1 MMFYLADKTEAL
13 SPGHSISDYP
23 EGFLWRDKRGA
34 RGYRIFGSK
43 NQVVRASRDYCQLE
57 NTRQLKLS
65 DFPCVGRSKSLG
77 SRNPP
82 LCCAPPLRGAGI
94 LCLLILSLPRGPW
107 NVMLDGCS
115 HLRSTDMTAASFQWH
130 ASKYVTQNS
139 QGIFPESHQ
148 GGGAGSCMI
157 PSPVAVPSYS
167 ENGSEEGTSIS
178 EQCSAPAPSWVILR
192 SPLRS
197 IFMTLVQGQ
206 GAKLPHLPDLQTW
219 RHHGGWQTEPTSHSG
234 NLCLSSQGAERWPQ
248 GHYGAQ
254 SHPAVLVMQN
264 AYNLGEKRIIITQ
277 GPCCTTWLISQN
289 YIFNLHFLYFCRSF
303 PFVLSQFPN
312 PYGICVSM
320 EGLKLCCYY
329 LQIVLK
335 CIQAS
340 LFFKPWCELVI
351 ETKVPGPPRSN
362 WLHVFLSFRVIW
374 MDTE

>member
-1 MMFYLADKTEAL
+1 
-13 SPGHSISDYP
+13 
-23 EGFLWRDKRGA
+23 
-34 RGYRIFGSK
+34 
-43 NQVVRASRDYCQLE
+43 
-57 NTRQLKLS
+57 
-65 DFPCVGRSKSLG
+65 
-77 SRNPP
+77 
-82 LCCAPPLRGAGI
+82 
-94 LCLLILSLPRGPW
+94 
-107 NVMLDGCS
+107 
-115 HLRSTDMTAASFQWH
+115 
-130 ASKYVTQNS
+130 
-139 QGIFPESHQ
+139 
-148 GGGAGSCMI
+148 MI

-206 GAKLPHLPDLQTW
+206 GAKLPHLPDLRAW
-219 RHHGGWQTEPTSHSG
+219 RHPWGLTNRAHLPLWKLVSFLSRSRKVTSRSLWG
-234 NLCLSSQGAERWPQ
+234 PVSSCCPRHAKCIQFRREENNNNP
-248 GHYGAQ
+248 
-254 SHPAVLVMQN
+254 
-264 AYNLGEKRIIITQ
+264 

-340 LFFKPWCELVI
+340 LFFKP
-351 ETKVPGPPRSN
+351 
-362 WLHVFLSFRVIW
+362 
-374 MDTE
+374 